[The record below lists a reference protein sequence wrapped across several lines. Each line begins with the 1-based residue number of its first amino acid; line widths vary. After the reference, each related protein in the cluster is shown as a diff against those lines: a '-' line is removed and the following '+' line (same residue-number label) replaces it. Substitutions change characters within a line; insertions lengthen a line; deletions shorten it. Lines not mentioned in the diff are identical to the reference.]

1 MNDPL
6 ADTVL
11 HTADTNR
18 EAEITR
24 DQAPAANAATLNE
37 ERRQVAM
44 ERFGVLRPYL
54 EEEVPLLLAAQ
65 NVGVALRTAQRWL
78 ARYREHG
85 LAGLARTVRCDAGAR
100 RAPAELVSLVEGM
113 ALKKPRSSAAVIH
126 RRIGKIAA
134 AEGWRV
140 PSYSTIYAILTAI
153 DPAVMTLAHE
163 GAAAFRDR
171 FEMVYRHRASVPN
184 AVWQADHT
192 MLDLLILD
200 QTGRS
205 ARPWLTTVID
215 DHSRALAG
223 VMAFIGAPSILN
235 TSLALRH
242 AIWRKA
248 DPAWPVCGIP
258 DVLYVDHGSDF
269 TSNHLDQ
276 VAADLRFRII
286 YSAIARPQG
295 RGKVERLFGTL
306 NSELLPELPGHL
318 INGKPATPP
327 RLSLSD
333 LDQAITKY
341 ITGTYNVRIHRE
353 IGQTPL
359 DAWRGKGFLP
369 RLPEN
374 IEELDLLLILHAKP
388 RTVRRDG
395 IHFQGFRYGHA
406 TLAAYVG
413 EAVTIR
419 YDPRDLSEIK
429 IFHHNQ
435 FLCRAV
441 SEEHAGEV
449 LTLKD
454 IQAARR
460 AYRLSLRTTINERVA
475 RVSEFLPSPSKP
487 RSEDPKPPRAKPR
500 VKLRLYQEED

>member
-1 MNDPL
+1 MK
-6 ADTVL
+6 
-11 HTADTNR
+11 R

-24 DQAPAANAATLNE
+24 AETPVPRAATLKE
-37 ERRQVAM
+37 GQRQLAM
-44 ERFGVLRPYL
+44 QRFGVLRPHL
-54 EEEVPLLLAAQ
+54 EEDTPLARAAQ
-65 NVGVALRTAQRWL
+65 DAGIPLRTAQRWL
-78 ARYREHG
+78 ARYRDCG
-85 LAGLARTVRCDAGAR
+85 LAGLARTIRGDAGVR
-100 RAPAELVSLVEGM
+100 RAPIELVSFIEGM
-113 ALKKPRSSAAVIH
+113 ALKKPRSSAAAVH

-134 AEGWRV
+134 AQGWPV
-140 PSYSTIYAILTAI
+140 PSYSTIYAILAAI
-153 DPAVMTLAHE
+153 DPATMTLAHE

-171 FEMVYRHRASVPN
+171 FEMIHRHRASVPN

-200 QTGRS
+200 QAGRP

-235 TSLALRH
+235 TSLALRQ

-286 YSAIARPQG
+286 YSTVARPQG

-327 RLSLSD
+327 SLSLSD
-333 LDQAITKY
+333 LDQAVTDY
-341 ITGTYNVRIHRE
+341 IVGTYNVRIHKE
-353 IGQTPL
+353 IRQTPL
-359 DAWRGKGFLP
+359 DAWRGGGFLP
-369 RLPEN
+369 RLPESL
-374 IEELDLLLILHAKP
+374 EDLDLLLVMHAKP

-395 IHFQGFRYGHA
+395 IRFQGFRYSHA
-406 TLAAYVG
+406 TLAAYVR

-419 YDPRDLSEIK
+419 YDPRDLSEIRV
-429 IFHHNQ
+429 FHHNQ
-435 FLCRAV
+435 FLCRAI

-460 AYRLSLRTTINERVA
+460 AHRQSLRKSINERVA
-475 RVSEFLPSPSKP
+475 RVSDFLPAGGKSQSG
-487 RSEDPKPPRAKPR
+487 DPQPPRAQPR
-500 VKLRLYQEED
+500 IKLRLYQEGD